1 MKGCS
6 VAVNRYECSPKWV
19 TKGRQNAALP
29 QFFFDLEQGLCSSCS
44 GGQVVAM
51 MQTAESWHR
60 ANVALGSGFVYG
72 ITTGRRSLSQC
83 KMSSVVMVIT
93 DVLVH
98 QAFQM
103 PLVQDD
109 HMVEQIAAAVS
120 NPALGNAVLPRAAEA
135 GSFGLDAEA
144 FHRFDDF
151 AVELR
156 SAIKDQITRRRV
168 VRECL
173 AQLLNDPL
181 ACRMLGHVAVKDTPP
196 VVRDDEETVEN
207 AEGQRRHS
215 EEVHR
220 GNRLAVVAQ
229 KSRPSFHWLR
239 TPRRFSHPTQ
249 HGSLGNIEAE
259 HLQLAVNA

>member
-1 MKGCS
+1 VVIKRQEDKAKS
-6 VAVNRYECSPKWV
+6 RIA
-19 TKGRQNAALP
+19 GRRTHLP
-29 QFFFDLEQGLCSSCS
+29 RIFSLTSRENVLYSNS
-44 GGQVVAM
+44 GGQIVAM
-51 MQTAESWHR
+51 MQSAESWHR
-60 ANVALGSGFVYG
+60 DNVALGSGFVYG

-135 GSFGLDAEA
+135 GLSELDAEA

-173 AQLLNDPL
+173 AQLLNNPG
-181 ACRMLGHVAVKDTPP
+181 ACRLECFDSYNFDYTYSDT
-196 VVRDDEETVEN
+196 
-207 AEGQRRHS
+207 A
-215 EEVHR
+215 
-220 GNRLAVVAQ
+220 
-229 KSRPSFHWLR
+229 KSRKC
-239 TPRRFSHPTQ
+239 
-249 HGSLGNIEAE
+249 
-259 HLQLAVNA
+259 LQIQT